1 MLYAISASFVFQRFT
16 RTLVGNNWVILGMVV
31 GLLDSQLDS
40 VLDPFF
46 RPRRSDRKNQG
57 AVYSLTW
64 KVFQAA
70 MGIKPGNVIRRT
82 SYLRITV
89 FHVRSA
95 ISDIRH
101 HSPDNSFFDL
111 AEKYLWHVLRR
122 TKVPSK
128 KLDTTERIAKAAR
141 PRASCARSSAMVLK
155 RTT

>member
-1 MLYAISASFVFQRFT
+1 MLCAISASFVFQRFT
-16 RTLVGNNWVILGMVV
+16 RTLVGNNWVVLGMVV
-31 GLLDSQLDS
+31 GVLDSQSDS
-40 VLDPFF
+40 VLDPFSPAQI
-46 RPRRSDRKNQG
+46 RSKEPRRCLQPD
-57 AVYSLTW
+57 V

-128 KLDTTERIAKAAR
+128 KLDAT
-141 PRASCARSSAMVLK
+141 
-155 RTT
+155 